1 MLFNRVSACLTTTTI
16 HRPTLLPPTQAAES
30 DLLRISNKVRFI
42 LAVVGGHLKLS
53 NRRKAEVE
61 QELEDEGYDR
71 LPAQKKAL
79 AQVGGGWERL
89 EGGRR
94 ELRERSLEVVGGYM
108 CE

>member
-1 MLFNRVSACLTTTTI
+1 MA
-16 HRPTLLPPTQAAES
+16 PAQAAES

-79 AQVGGGWERL
+79 ALLGE
-89 EGGRR
+89 
-94 ELRERSLEVVGGYM
+94 
-108 CE
+108 